1 MKNIGLKAYR
11 HCQEVEELANKLG
24 FKFTFGQY
32 GYGDQDY
39 IVLANKDD
47 CLPIYDK
54 DTSLFSAFDI
64 DEVHAFLKGIMWAR
78 EYDRILKV
86 SDDRR
91 RAQREQSVKN
101 HTLLNNIKQQ
111 QHTEDEQ
118 TE

>member
-1 MKNIGLKAYR
+1 MKNIGLKAYQ

-47 CLPIYDK
+47 CLPIYAK

-78 EYDRILKV
+78 DYDRMLKV
-86 SDDRR
+86 SDQRR
-91 RAQREQSVKN
+91 REQREQSVKN
-101 HTLLNNIKQQ
+101 HTLLNYIK
-111 QHTEDEQ
+111 HTEFNKED
-118 TE
+118 

>member
-32 GYGDQDY
+32 GYGKDQDY

-47 CLPIYDK
+47 CLPIYAK

-78 EYDRILKV
+78 DYDRMLKV
-86 SDDRR
+86 STEKRR
-91 RAQREQSVKN
+91 RQLEQSVRN
-101 HTLLNNIKQQ
+101 HTLLNLIK
-111 QHTEDEQ
+111 HTEDEQ
-118 TE
+118 TD